1 MRRIVISQ
9 WCCVCYD
16 DVTQPVTTCQPSG
29 DWGQQISQSE
39 HSLKLTYQSEGGCY
53 YALSSGDGCRPGDQ
67 WFITCHIIESWVL
80 CTETVV
86 MRPGVKYYWCWNIFS
101 WQKYK
106 WCLKRKYVNMW
117 ILEYLR
123 SWKWQYAKRWICQY
137 VNTRIY
143 DCMNN

>member
-1 MRRIVISQ
+1 MLGLEGLLLATNCIDYIIIISSSTSVATVALNAENSHISVMLSVL
-9 WCCVCYD
+9 WYD

-86 MRPGVKYYWCWNIFS
+86 MYITWCQI
-101 WQKYK
+101 
-106 WCLKRKYVNMW
+106 LLT
-117 ILEYLR
+117 LEYF
-123 SWKWQYAKRWICQY
+123 
-137 VNTRIY
+137 
-143 DCMNN
+143 

>member
-1 MRRIVISQ
+1 MLGLEGLLLATNCIDYIIIIISSTSVATVALNAENSHISVML
-9 WCCVCYD
+9 CVLWYD

-39 HSLKLTYQSEGGCY
+39 HSLKLSYQSEGGCY

-86 MRPGVKYYWCWNIFS
+86 MYITWCQI
-101 WQKYK
+101 
-106 WCLKRKYVNMW
+106 LLT
-117 ILEYLR
+117 LEYF
-123 SWKWQYAKRWICQY
+123 
-137 VNTRIY
+137 
-143 DCMNN
+143 